1 MAVTATAMK
10 TKTISVTS
18 GKGGVGKT
26 TMVANMAWA
35 LALQGKRVLI
45 FDGDLGMANIDIMF
59 SVKTEGNILEVLN
72 GEKTIDQII
81 TPLAPNISLI
91 PGGSGV
97 VELNRLNAFARR
109 AMLDAVSALDYRYD
123 YLLIDTAPGI
133 TDNVLY
139 LNSAAQVSSI
149 VITPDPSSL
158 ADSYAL
164 IKTLNKEYKETQF
177 SIICNQVR
185 DEAEGLSLFN
195 RFSEVVN
202 RFLFIGLD
210 YWGAVPQDALFRRSS
225 QNQRLILRHEPNSEA
240 AKNLLKV
247 SKRLEASLEKAQDK
261 AGLQFFWEQVV
272 GVA

>member
-1 MAVTATAMK
+1 MTAPAKRTR
-10 TKTISVTS
+10 TISITS

-26 TMVANMAWA
+26 TMTANMAFA
-35 LALQGKRVLI
+35 LAQRGKRVLV

-59 SVKTEGNILEVLN
+59 GVKAEASILNVLQ
-72 GEKTIDQII
+72 GDKDIQQVI
-81 TPLAPNISLI
+81 TSLAPNISLI

-97 VELNRLNAFARR
+97 VELNRLNAFERR
-109 AMLDAVSALDYRYD
+109 SLVDAVSSLDYQYD

-133 TDNVLY
+133 ADNVLY
-139 LNSAAQVSSI
+139 LNSAAQISSV

-164 IKTLNKEYKETQF
+164 IKVLNKEYKESKF

-185 DEAEGLSLFN
+185 DEAEGFSLFN

-202 RFLFIGLD
+202 RFLYIGLD
-210 YWGAVPQDALFRRSS
+210 YWGSVAQDPLFRRSS
-225 QNQRLILRHEPNSEA
+225 QNQRLILKHEPNSEP
-240 AKNLLKV
+240 AKNLLKI
-247 SKRLEASLEKAQDK
+247 SNKLEAAVNNQDSK